1 MGSRIYPK
9 LLALIKK
16 WPVERI
22 TSEKPLGDHVKKT
35 VLQSYQSYGGGGTI
49 PSSEEAKLE
58 RFYESCY
65 RLVNNTHK
73 KQYERFFPDIT
84 SSGIESKIPPN
95 TKVELSSLGQYTE
108 DTEYRTIT
116 GKIKNSLPFAKGPT
130 EQNLLKD

>member
-1 MGSRIYPK
+1 MGSRIYTK
-9 LLALIKK
+9 LSALIKR
-16 WPVERI
+16 WPIERI

-35 VLQSYQSYGGGGTI
+35 VLQSYGGGVTI
-49 PSSEEAKLE
+49 TSSEEAKLE

>member
-1 MGSRIYPK
+1 MGSRTYTK
-9 LLALIKK
+9 LSALIKK
-16 WPVERI
+16 WPIERI

-35 VLQSYQSYGGGGTI
+35 VLQSYGGGVTI
-49 PSSEEAKLE
+49 TSSEEAKLE

-73 KQYERFFPDIT
+73 KQYDRLYPDNT
-84 SSGIESKIPPN
+84 SSGIESKIPPD
-95 TKVELSSLGQYTE
+95 TRVELSSLGQYTE

>member
-1 MGSRIYPK
+1 MGSRTYTK
-9 LLALIKK
+9 LSALIKK

-35 VLQSYQSYGGGGTI
+35 VLQSYGGGVTI
-49 PSSEEAKLE
+49 SSSEEAKLE
-58 RFYESCY
+58 SFYESCY

-73 KQYERFFPDIT
+73 KQYERLFPDIT
-84 SSGIESKIPPN
+84 SSGIESKIPPD
-95 TKVELSSLGQYTE
+95 TKVELSKLGQYTE

>member
-1 MGSRIYPK
+1 MGSRVYTK
-9 LLALIKK
+9 LSALIKK
-16 WPVERI
+16 WPIERI

-35 VLQSYQSYGGGGTI
+35 VLQSYGGGVTI
-49 PSSEEAKLE
+49 TSSEEAKLE

-108 DTEYRTIT
+108 DTEYRTLT
-116 GKIKNSLPFAKGPT
+116 GKIKNSLPFAKSPA